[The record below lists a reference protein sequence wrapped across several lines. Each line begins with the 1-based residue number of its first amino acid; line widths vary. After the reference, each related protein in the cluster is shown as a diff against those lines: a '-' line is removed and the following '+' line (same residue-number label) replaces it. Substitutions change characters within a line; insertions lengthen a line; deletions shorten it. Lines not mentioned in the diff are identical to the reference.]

1 MVKNN
6 FLRKIQRNRKSLD
19 ISLRRLKIYSNEIY
33 ITYIPQITDKKR
45 VSNDI
50 IRPILQYGKDKLL
63 TIDIIMES
71 VIYVDDVNKDYNE
84 DKIIDYILQGKSIII
99 MTYEDKY
106 IVCDTT
112 RVEKRQIQAPILEDT
127 IRNPRDCFTEN
138 MDSNLSLIR
147 YRIKD
152 ENLKIDDFTVGKR
165 TKTKVAVVYI
175 KDVAND
181 KYVSDIKNRIKRI
194 KTDGI
199 LDSGNIQRFIVNNS
213 MMLFPEVGIIERS
226 DKACTTLLD
235 GKVCIIVEGSNI
247 VLSAPKV
254 FSEFLD
260 SSDDY
265 NDSIYWAIFSKFI
278 RIVSLLMSLELSA
291 LYVAII
297 AFHPDALPVEFI
309 IALASSRET
318 VPFNALTEAFL
329 MELVAEVLREA
340 SMRLPKQI
348 GTAIGIVGTIV
359 IGQAAVSAGLV
370 SPLMVIIVSLSTMCS
385 FVAGDYTIMNSIRI
399 LKFFMIFIT
408 GVLGL
413 FGFVIGI
420 TFIAINLISTSSFG
434 VPYLA
439 PIAPLNF
446 KDFRNYFLSDRTL
459 AKERPKFLKTKDNTR
474 Q

>member
-6 FLRKIQRNRKSLD
+6 FLRKIQENRKSLD
-19 ISLRRLKIYSNEIY
+19 ISLRRLKIYNNEIY
-33 ITYIPQITDKKR
+33 ITYIPQITDKNR

-63 TIDIIMES
+63 TIDMIMES
-71 VIYVDDVNKDYNE
+71 VIYIDDVNKDYNE

-112 RVEKRQIQAPILEDT
+112 KVEKRQIQAPTLEDT

-181 KYVSDIKNRIKRI
+181 KYVNDIKNRIKKI

-213 MMLFPEVGIIERS
+213 MTLFPEIGIIERS

-265 NDSIYWAIFSKFI
+265 NDSVYWAIFSKFI
-278 RIVSLLMSLELSA
+278 RISSLLMSLELSA
-291 LYVAII
+291 LYVATI
-297 AFHPDALPVEFI
+297 AFHPDALPGEFI
-309 IALASSRET
+309 MALASSRET

-408 GVLGL
+408 GMLGL

-459 AKERPKFLKTKDNTR
+459 AKKRPKFLKTKDNTR